1 VGYQV
6 NASRIKPAPGL
17 GDGPTPAV
25 AAAIVRLNV
34 FLAMRW
40 LVIAGTI
47 IAALVAGYYFKISFT
62 AVPVYGVVGFMVAYN
77 LVFLWQVRGLNRMP
91 AVRVLAF
98 TGVYGTVHVALDL
111 IAFGVILH
119 YTGGIENPFLFVIL
133 LHIVGASTLFERRL
147 VFGIATLAFATV
159 GLLVLLEYYGLVT
172 HVSLTGFAT
181 AGLYRQPGYVLA
193 MLFSFG
199 SVMLATAYMST
210 AIAGELRKRHAEV
223 VSLREHLLEEA
234 TGELRRVTEEVARM
248 ETERDKLLRFLGVAA
263 HDMKTPLAVIQ
274 SYFAYLLEGD
284 AGALTDPQRGMIE
297 RSGQRIRELL
307 ELIGDLLDIPQ
318 IEGGQLVAEMAEVR
332 IGELVTRCLE
342 DQRRLAAEKS
352 VSLSAE
358 LPADLPPVIGS
369 AARLGQVLHNLVGNS
384 INYTERGGVTVRA
397 RVTDGCLEVAV
408 IDSGIGIPP
417 EDAPHVFED
426 FFRASNVPVRGT
438 GLGLSISRRIVAAHG
453 GMIQLESPCRETGE
467 GSCFIFTLPLDH
479 DGPAPGDAATEP
491 EGSAP

>member
-1 VGYQV
+1 MSQATGIP
-6 NASRIKPAPGL
+6 ASGL
-17 GDGPTPAV
+17 SDGPAPAV
-25 AAAIVRLNV
+25 AASIVRLRV

-40 LVIAGTI
+40 LVIGGTI
-47 IAALVAGYYFKISFT
+47 ICGLVASYYFKISF
-62 AVPVYGVVGFMVAYN
+62 AAAPVYGAVGFMVVYN

-91 AVRVLAF
+91 AAQVLAY
-98 TGVYGTVHVALDL
+98 TGIYGAVHVALDL

-133 LHIVGASTLFERRL
+133 LHIVGASTLFGRRL
-147 VFGIATLAFATV
+147 VFGIAAAAFATV
-159 GLLVLLEYYGLVT
+159 GLLVLLEYFGLVP
-172 HVSLTGFAT
+172 HVSLAGFAT

-193 MLFSFG
+193 MLLSFG
-199 SVMLATAYMST
+199 SVMLGTAFMST
-210 AIAGELRKRHAEV
+210 AIAGELRARHAEV

-234 TGELRRVTEEVARM
+234 TGQLRRVTEEVARM

-284 AGALTDPQRGMIE
+284 GGSLSDQQRGMIE
-297 RSGQRIRELL
+297 RSGQRIHELL
-307 ELIGDLLDIPQ
+307 NLIGDLLDIPQ
-318 IEGGQLVAEMAEVR
+318 IESGQLVAEMAEVR
-332 IGELVTRCLE
+332 IGELVARCLE

-352 VSLSAE
+352 IDLTALVE
-358 LPADLPPVIGS
+358 PDLPPVTGS

-384 INYTERGGVTVRA
+384 INYTEQGGVTVRV
-397 RVTDGCLEVAV
+397 RQLDGRLEVAV
-408 IDSGIGIPP
+408 EDSGIGIPP

-453 GMIQLESPCRETGE
+453 GSLTLESPCPSTGQ
-467 GSCFIFTLPLDH
+467 GSCFMFTLPLNYR
-479 DGPAPGDAATEP
+479 PPPGDNTEK
-491 EGSAP
+491 